1 MYPFIETIRIEGG
14 KIWNLPYHQKRLNRT
29 MAHFWPEANIID
41 LKEALKDAPLTEEE
55 TKARVVYDKDGVR
68 DVSFAAYHPLN
79 IHSLKLVTCNDINYD
94 YKSADRS
101 HLQKLK
107 EQRGDCDEIIIVRNG
122 LLTDTSYSNIA
133 LFDGEHWYTPKHPLL
148 KGTMRQSLIDQGI
161 LQECVL
167 RPEDL
172 NRFTKVSLINAMMPL
187 GFLEVGIKDVVK

>member
-79 IHSLKLVTCNDINYD
+79 IHSLKLVTCNDTNYD

>member
-1 MYPFIETIRIEGG
+1 MR
-14 KIWNLPYHQKRLNRT
+14 
-29 MAHFWPEANIID
+29 
-41 LKEALKDAPLTEEE
+41 
-55 TKARVVYDKDGVR
+55 RVVYDKDGVR

-122 LLTDTSYSNIA
+122 LLTDSSYSNIA

>member
-1 MYPFIETIRIEGG
+1 MYPFIETIRIEDG
-14 KIWNLPYHQKRLNRT
+14 KIWNLPYHQERMNRT
-29 MAHFWPEANIID
+29 MAHFWPETNVVD
-41 LKEALKDAPLTEEE
+41 LKNALKDASLTEEE
-55 TKARVVYDKDGVR
+55 TKARVVYDKDGVK

>member
-122 LLTDTSYSNIA
+122 LLTDSSYSNIA